1 MSTILQNDLNFILA
15 STRDLWEEVR
25 GKRIFITGGTGFF
38 GRWLLES
45 FAHAND
51 ALQLH
56 SQALV
61 LTRNRNSFQMRAPH
75 LATHPAIRFHD
86 GDVRDFDFPDGTFS
100 HVIHAATEA
109 NARLNAENP
118 LLMFETIVTGT
129 WRVLDFAMRSGARKF
144 LLASSG
150 AVYGRQ
156 PSSLTQIP
164 EDYRGAPDPLD
175 PRSAYGEGKRAA
187 ELLCT
192 LYAARHGLE
201 TRIARCFAFVGP
213 FLPVDRHYAVGN
225 FIQDALN
232 GGPVVV
238 LGDGSARRSYL
249 YASDLVVWL
258 WTILFRGP
266 AGAVY
271 NVGSD
276 YDLTIRELAMIVA
289 GCAGGTPVK
298 ICGIKDARS
307 EPERYVPDVSRAR
320 TSLGLELT
328 TDLQNAVSRTMQH
341 IREERGDA

>member
-1 MSTILQNDLNFILA
+1 MSSILQNDLDFVLA
-15 STRDLWEEVR
+15 RTESLWEEVR

-51 ALQLH
+51 ALQLC
-56 SQALV
+56 AEAWV
-61 LTRNRNSFQMRAPH
+61 LTRNRDSFQIRAPH

-86 GDVRDFDFPDGTFS
+86 GDVRDFRFPDGAFS

-109 NARLNAENP
+109 SARLNTEEP
-118 LLMFETIVTGT
+118 LLMFETIVRGT
-129 WRVLDFAMRSGARKF
+129 WRVLDFAVRAGAGKF
-144 LLASSG
+144 LLTSSG

-156 PSSLTQIP
+156 PSSLSHIP

-175 PRSAYGEGKRAA
+175 PASAYGAGKRTA

-192 LYAARHGLE
+192 LYATRHGLE

-225 FIQDALN
+225 FLRDALG

-238 LGDGSARRSYL
+238 SGDGSARRSYL
-249 YASDLVVWL
+249 YAADLTVWL

-266 AGAVY
+266 SCAVY

-276 YDLTIRELAMIVA
+276 RDISIEELAAMVA
-289 GCAGGTPVK
+289 ECAGGGPVV
-298 ICGIKDARS
+298 IQGTRG
-307 EPERYVPDVSRAR
+307 ERTETERYVPDVSRAR
-320 TSLGLELT
+320 TRLGLDLT
-328 TDLQNAVSRTMQH
+328 TDLRDAVCRTLRH
-341 IREERGDA
+341 IKEERGGA